1 MRLRDSELR
10 GLPVFTAAGER
21 VGTVADVVLDVA
33 AHAVAQYA
41 VTRSRSLSDLLP
53 GELLVAPVR
62 VQRLDAEAMIVDDD
76 TVAVTA
82 KEQTA
87 ILARPVEV
95 SLPGPA
101 QMKG

>member
-1 MRLRDSELR
+1 MRLRDSELH

-21 VGTVADVVLDVA
+21 LGTVAGVVLDVA

-53 GELLVAPVR
+53 GELLVAPSQ

-76 TVAVTA
+76 VVTAVTA
-82 KEQTA
+82 EKA
-87 ILARPVEV
+87 VAMPRPVEAPL
-95 SLPGPA
+95 SGTA